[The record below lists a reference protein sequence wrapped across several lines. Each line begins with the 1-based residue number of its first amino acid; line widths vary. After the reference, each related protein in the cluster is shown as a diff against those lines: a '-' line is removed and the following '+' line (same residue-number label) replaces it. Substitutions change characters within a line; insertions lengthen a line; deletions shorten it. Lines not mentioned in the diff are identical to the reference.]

1 MQLMMKMTLIK
12 FGLVCLISTVVLSAC
27 IKKEQP
33 EQEQSNNDTEVQ
45 NNEQAETTL
54 QEQPQPQYTTL
65 EEIQPEPAAE
75 DSANHDDQQILV
87 YNENG
92 QADVKTATTSTPTQ
106 PNVESKPAS
115 SVPSTPATNNTSSPA
130 PAKTATTNNSEDT
143 ASEDDAIAAAI
154 KAAQPALQ

>member
-1 MQLMMKMTLIK
+1 MQLMMKITLIK

-27 IKKEQP
+27 VKKEQP

-65 EEIQPEPAAE
+65 EEIPSEPTASSHA
-75 DSANHDDQQILV
+75 SISDDQQTLI

-92 QADVKTATTSTPTQ
+92 QSDLKTATTTTPTQ
-106 PNVESKPAS
+106 PNVESKPSS
-115 SVPSTPATNNTSSPA
+115 SVPATSASNNTSNA
-130 PAKTATTNNSEDT
+130 TPAKAATVNNEEA
-143 ASEDDAIAAAI
+143 ASEDDAIATAM
-154 KAAQPALQ
+154 KAAQPAL